1 MVGRRVFIIVS
12 HLACEVLLFGFFL
25 RLACEAANFPMRT
38 IIRHALT
45 AILFGVVLVGVSVCH
60 AADQRGWVDTRTVG
74 PFHCRA
80 DFSLNGM
87 ETLFVEL
94 RDLQADLVDMLKIEP
109 AAEPIELYLFQEEK
123 VYRQFLKQHFP
134 EMPYRRAYYLKAEG
148 PGVVLVHWSKDV
160 MIDLRHECTHALL
173 HSSLPVVPLWLD
185 EGLAEYFE
193 LPRIQRA
200 YDNKYLDKLRWSAR
214 FWMAPK
220 LTSLEQKEDFSKMTQ
235 ADYRNAWAWV
245 HYMLHGSPV
254 AHDELTRYLDDL
266 SRNSPP
272 GLLSARLARRIP
284 KTQSEF
290 SEHLKSWKR

>member
-1 MVGRRVFIIVS
+1 MQ
-12 HLACEVLLFGFFL
+12 
-25 RLACEAANFPMRT
+25 T
-38 IIRHALT
+38 IIRSILT
-45 AILFGVVLVGVSVCH
+45 AVLFALIVVSASTSR
-60 AADQRGWVDTRTVG
+60 AANQRGWVDTRTVG

-80 DFSLNGM
+80 DFSLDAT
-87 ETLFVEL
+87 ESLFGEL
-94 RDLQADLVDMLKIEP
+94 RELQADLVDMLGVKP
-109 AAEPIELYLFQEEK
+109 VDEPIELYLFREES
-123 VYRQFLKQHFP
+123 VYREFLKEHFP
-134 EMPYRRAYYLKAEG
+134 EMPYRRAYYLKGKG

-173 HSSLPVVPLWLD
+173 HGTLPVVPLWLD

-193 LPRIQRA
+193 LPRTQRV
-200 YDNKYLDKLRWSAR
+200 YDNKYLNKLRWSAR

-220 LTSLEQKEDFSKMTQ
+220 LSSLEKLEDFSRMTQ

-245 HYMLHGSPV
+245 HFMLHGSTV

-266 SRNSPP
+266 SRSTPP

-290 SEHLKSWKR
+290 SQHLKSWKR